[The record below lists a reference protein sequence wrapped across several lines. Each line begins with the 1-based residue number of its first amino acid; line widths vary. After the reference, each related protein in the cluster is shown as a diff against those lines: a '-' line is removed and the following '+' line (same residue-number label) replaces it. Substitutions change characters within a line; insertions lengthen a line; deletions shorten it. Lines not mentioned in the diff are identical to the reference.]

1 MESVVLEAIPV
12 QMSLELLDGNINI
25 KINASQ
31 QIVLLETLEH

>member
-25 KINASQ
+25 KINAFTTDC
-31 QIVLLETLEH
+31 VT